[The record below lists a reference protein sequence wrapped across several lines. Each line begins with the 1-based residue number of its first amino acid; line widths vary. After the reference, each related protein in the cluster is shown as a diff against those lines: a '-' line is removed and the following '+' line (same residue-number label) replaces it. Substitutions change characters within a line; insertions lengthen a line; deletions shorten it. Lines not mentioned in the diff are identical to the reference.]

1 MWRNARALAVLI
13 ALVAGSASAQTFGAT
28 HVLWQ
33 QRSLYRNVIVLE
45 GNGYRC
51 LTFGRRSARQS
62 CINISEP
69 NRLVFGYT
77 RRMFEALNLL
87 PEVNSVLVIG
97 IGGGSLPMAIRH
109 KYPNAVIDAVE
120 LDDAVIDVAQQFF
133 NFKPDRKM
141 SAIASDGRIFVR
153 SAIKKGIKY
162 DAVFIDAFDKD
173 YIPEHMASVQFIR
186 QIRRITAPRG
196 LVIANTYT
204 GTKYQA
210 HEEATYQAVFSLLYE
225 SKLDNG
231 NRILLTSPDQAMA
244 ASVASM
250 WTDAGIVAASK
261 AQPLTDSFA
270 PANALL
276 FH

>member
-1 MWRNARALAVLI
+1 MWCKTLALTVLT
-13 ALVAGSASAQTFGAT
+13 AMVAGSAGAQTFGAT

-62 CINISEP
+62 CINMAEP
-69 NRLVFGYT
+69 NQLVFGYT
-77 RRMFEALNLL
+77 RRMFEALTLL
-87 PEVNSVLVIG
+87 PSVNRVLVIG
-97 IGGGSLPMAIRH
+97 IGGGSLPTAIRN
-109 KYPNAVIDAVE
+109 KYPDATIDAVE
-120 LDDAVIDVAQQFF
+120 LDDAVISVAQQFF

-153 SAIKKGIKY
+153 SAIKNGIQY

-186 QIRRITAPRG
+186 QIRQITAPHG

-204 GTKYQA
+204 GTKYQY
-210 HEEATYQAVFSLLYE
+210 HEEATYQAVFRQLYE

-231 NRILLTSPDQAMA
+231 NRILLTSPDQDTA
-244 ASVASM
+244 ARVASR
-250 WTDAGIVAASK
+250 WTDAKPLPHSK